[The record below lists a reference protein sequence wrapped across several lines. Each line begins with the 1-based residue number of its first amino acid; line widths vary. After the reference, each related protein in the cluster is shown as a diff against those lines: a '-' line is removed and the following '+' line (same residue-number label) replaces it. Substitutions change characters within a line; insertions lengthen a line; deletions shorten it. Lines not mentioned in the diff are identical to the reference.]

1 MIRDPF
7 DNHRKK
13 NIFQATA
20 ARTAQHLR
28 DTAAQVGSNALGDM
42 AFSIPRN
49 VPDFGGA
56 HRELEDSAWSAL
68 RGGKAIP
75 GLFERDS
82 SLPMYKDKP
91 YGYAPSQRNRPLWRR
106 KRAIGPF
113 LIVVGVLVYL
123 LAFNR
128 KTQTE
133 ITPSNSGWSWT
144 GVSDSKNKAAWD
156 ERREKVVEAFQ
167 LSWDAYERY
176 GWGMSKDRRLLDL
189 GRS

>member
-7 DNHRKK
+7 DIHRKK

-28 DTAAQVGSNALGDM
+28 DTAAQVSTNALGDM

-49 VPDFGGA
+49 IPNFDDA
-56 HRELEDSAWSAL
+56 SRQLEDSAWSAL
-68 RGGKAIP
+68 RGGKAMT
-75 GLFERDS
+75 GLMGRDS

-91 YGYAPSQRNRPLWRR
+91 YNYAPSQRNRPLWRK
-106 KRAIGPF
+106 KRLLGPF
-113 LIVVGVLVYL
+113 FTVAVVLVYL
-123 LAFNR
+123 FGFGG

-133 ITPSNSGWSWT
+133 INPSKSGWSWMST
-144 GVSDSKNKAAWD
+144 SDKNTADWN

-176 GWGMSKDRRLLDL
+176 AWGMSDIRLLLDL
-189 GRS
+189 ARS